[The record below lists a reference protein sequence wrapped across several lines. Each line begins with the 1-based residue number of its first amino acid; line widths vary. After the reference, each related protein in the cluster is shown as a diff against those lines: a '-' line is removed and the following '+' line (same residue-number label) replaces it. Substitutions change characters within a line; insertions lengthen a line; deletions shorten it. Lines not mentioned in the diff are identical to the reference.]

1 MKWDTV
7 FGEFKQ
13 IEQIDGVTDVIYFLI
28 NVLKKIFFFKTM
40 LCSRH
45 LVLQT
50 EILSKKEFIDMTIQK
65 KM

>member
-28 NVLKKIFFFKTM
+28 NV
-40 LCSRH
+40 
-45 LVLQT
+45 
-50 EILSKKEFIDMTIQK
+50 
-65 KM
+65 